1 MGTQL
6 PQTRTFIE
14 NLKMNVRLKLGSN
27 EPKACDK
34 KEQKVEMDKLEE
46 TQNTKSDK
54 EIGNAVPSDN
64 VIDQS
69 KEESSSTL
77 NQSDREHIDETE
89 AEVKSA
95 SNENKRRDCDID
107 KERDGEHNEDV
118 PPAGLRDET
127 RKTVNPSDLEKAEH
141 SEKASDTIP
150 ENKNTGE
157 VIESKSSDK
166 VKDSD
171 SSVTCDSKIN
181 SKLDA
186 EALSASLSSSRCLL
200 KRNRDDLDSDNDS
213 DSDEDEPDSKK
224 TNTGEVTPKSVS
236 KLKSTELIASLSS
249 SKSLLKRG
257 IEKVDQASQDETVDA
272 PESKKSNL
280 SQPHEGVM
288 SKNVES
294 SLEFGE
300 KDSDKCSRDE
310 ELIVPSVVEE
320 KIVHKSL

>member
-1 MGTQL
+1 MGVTQL

-34 KEQKVEMDKLEE
+34 KDQKVEMDKIEE

-54 EIGNAVPSDN
+54 EIGNAVPSGN

-77 NQSDREHIDETE
+77 NQSDREHNDETE
-89 AEVKSA
+89 AEVKNA
-95 SNENKRRDCDID
+95 SNENKRRDCEID
-107 KERDGEHNEDV
+107 KESDCEHNVDV
-118 PPAGLRDET
+118 PPAGLRVET
-127 RKTVNPSDLEKAEH
+127 HKTVDSSDLEKAEH

-150 ENKNTGE
+150 ENKNTEE

-200 KRNRDDLDSDNDS
+200 KRNRDD
-213 DSDEDEPDSKK
+213 
-224 TNTGEVTPKSVS
+224 
-236 KLKSTELIASLSS
+236 
-249 SKSLLKRG
+249 
-257 IEKVDQASQDETVDA
+257 
-272 PESKKSNL
+272 
-280 SQPHEGVM
+280 
-288 SKNVES
+288 
-294 SLEFGE
+294 
-300 KDSDKCSRDE
+300 
-310 ELIVPSVVEE
+310 
-320 KIVHKSL
+320 

>member
-1 MGTQL
+1 MGVTQL

-34 KEQKVEMDKLEE
+34 KDQKVEMEKIED
-46 TQNTKSDK
+46 TQNPKSDK
-54 EIGNAVPSDN
+54 EIGNAVPSGK

-77 NQSDREHIDETE
+77 YQSDREHNDETE

-95 SNENKRRDCDID
+95 SNEIKRRDCEID
-107 KERDGEHNEDV
+107 KESDGEHNEENV

-127 RKTVNPSDLEKAEH
+127 RKTVDPSDLEKAEH

-150 ENKNTGE
+150 ENKNTEE

-200 KRNRDDLDSDNDS
+200 KRNRDDLDSDSDS

-224 TNTGEVTPKSVS
+224 TNTGEVTPKSV
-236 KLKSTELIASLSS
+236 IASLSS

-257 IEKVDQASQDETVDA
+257 IEKV
-272 PESKKSNL
+272 
-280 SQPHEGVM
+280 
-288 SKNVES
+288 
-294 SLEFGE
+294 
-300 KDSDKCSRDE
+300 
-310 ELIVPSVVEE
+310 
-320 KIVHKSL
+320 